1 MDKIRWLLISIILI
15 ILSGISACNYP
26 TTTPEGQ
33 TFSVV
38 PVYEDML
45 AYINAAREA
54 EDPDLEALLE
64 AHVLKPNWE
73 TCAGKEY
80 RPPPGSIFDKPIQ
93 DLDALEETIH
103 QLQKSDIEKVV
114 KAALQKSAQKLA
126 GPDTTVCIIAADP
139 TNWFI
144 QEKMHGVNGWTFGAG
159 KIILQVNPAPG
170 WKNWVPYIIA
180 HEYHHSA
187 WTDRYYQLDDQETLI
202 ENLVFEGRAD
212 SFAHIIYPHMEVPW
226 VNALSA
232 EEEQVQWEKI
242 LNEGETTNT
251 LVKTRFLVGGDQNT
265 PTWTGYTIGYHI
277 VQSYLDA
284 HPQADIE
291 TWTTLSP
298 HELLEQSGYQG
309 GY

>member
-1 MDKIRWLLISIILI
+1 MKDMKRLSLTIILI
-15 ILSGISACNYP
+15 ILFGITSCSYSTP
-26 TTTPEGQ
+26 TPEEQ

-64 AHVLKPNWE
+64 THVLEPNWE
-73 TCAGKEY
+73 TCAGNEY
-80 RPPPGSIFDKPIQ
+80 RPPPGSIFDEPIQ
-93 DLDALEETIH
+93 DLDALEEIIH
-103 QLQKSDIEKVV
+103 QLQKSDVERVV
-114 KAALQKSAQKLA
+114 RAALQKSAQKLE

-139 TNWFI
+139 SNWFI

-170 WKNWVPYIIA
+170 WENWVPYIIA

-232 EEEQVQWEKI
+232 EEEQNQWEKI

-265 PTWTGYTIGYHI
+265 PTWTGYTIGFHI

-291 TWTTLSP
+291 TWTTLPP
-298 HELLEQSGYQG
+298 HELLEQSGYRG

>member
-1 MDKIRWLLISIILI
+1 MNKIRRYSISIILI
-15 ILSGISACNYP
+15 IVSGISACNYP
-26 TTTPEGQ
+26 TPTPEGQ

-64 AHVLKPNWE
+64 SHVLAPNWE
-73 TCAGKEY
+73 TCAGNEY

-93 DLDALEETIH
+93 DLDALEEIIH

-114 KAALQKSAQKLA
+114 KAALQKSAQKLE

-144 QEKMHGVNGWTFGAG
+144 QDRMHGVNGWTFGAG

-170 WKNWVPYIIA
+170 WQKWVPYIIA

-202 ENLVFEGRAD
+202 ENLVFEGKAD
-212 SFAHIIYPHMEVPW
+212 SFAHIIYPTMKVPW
-226 VNALSA
+226 VSALSA

-242 LNEGETTNT
+242 QDKSETTST
-251 LVKTRFLVGGDQNT
+251 LVKTRFMVGGDQNT

-291 TWTTLSP
+291 TWTELSP
-298 HELLEQSGYQG
+298 QVLLEQSEYQG

>member
-1 MDKIRWLLISIILI
+1 MKDMGRLSLTIILI
-15 ILSGISACNYP
+15 ILFGLTSCNYSTP
-26 TTTPEGQ
+26 TPEEQ

-64 AHVLKPNWE
+64 MYVLEPNWE
-73 TCAGKEY
+73 TCAGNEY

-93 DLDALEETIH
+93 NLDALEEIIH

-114 KAALQKSAQKLA
+114 KAALQKSAQKLE

-139 TNWFI
+139 SNWFI

-242 LNEGETTNT
+242 QNEGETTNT
-251 LVKTRFLVGGDQNT
+251 LVKTRFMVGGDQST

-277 VQSYLDA
+277 VQSYLDS

-291 TWTTLSP
+291 TWTTLP
-298 HELLEQSGYQG
+298 PQDLLEQSGYQG
-309 GY
+309 IH